1 MLILQDYLQPVNSN
15 STRPTTSTSKNDND
29 KRKISINSKEYLL
42 LYKSNQLHFI
52 QDFLFKIT
60 HLKISGDKNTQQNYQ
75 NDLLNL
81 NIFGSL
87 IYLEIKNWNVTNII
101 DLQNLR
107 NQLEYLVCLKS
118 VKKVQVNS
126 DN

>member
-1 MLILQDYLQPVNSN
+1 MTSSSIRP
-15 STRPTTSTSKNDND
+15 STSSKNDTN
-29 KRKISINSKEYLL
+29 KRQININSKEYLL

-60 HLKISGDKNTQQNYQ
+60 HLKISGDTNTQLNFQ
-75 NDLLNL
+75 NDFVNL

-87 IYLEIKNWNVTNII
+87 IYLEIKNWSVTNII

-107 NQLEYLVCLKS
+107 NQLEFLVCLKS
-118 VKKVQVNS
+118 VKKVQVIDHNIQI
-126 DN
+126 

>member
-1 MLILQDYLQPVNSN
+1 MLILQDYLQPVTSS
-15 STRPTTSTSKNDND
+15 STRPSTSSKNDTN
-29 KRKISINSKEYLL
+29 KRQININSKEYLL

-60 HLKISGDKNTQQNYQ
+60 HLKISGDKNTQKNFQ
-75 NDLLNL
+75 NDFVNL

-87 IYLEIKNWNVTNII
+87 IYLEIKNWSVTNII

-107 NQLEYLVCLKS
+107 NQLEFLVCLKS
-118 VKKVQVNS
+118 VKKVQVIDHNI
-126 DN
+126 

>member
-1 MLILQDYLQPVNSN
+1 LLILQDYLQPVNSN